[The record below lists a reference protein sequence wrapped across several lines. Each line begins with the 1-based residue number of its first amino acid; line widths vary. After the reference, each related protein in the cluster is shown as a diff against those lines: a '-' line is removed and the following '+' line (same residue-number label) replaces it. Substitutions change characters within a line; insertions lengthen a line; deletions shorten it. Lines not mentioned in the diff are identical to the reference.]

1 MDRWRRAGA
10 GVHLQSTHSVAVSCL
25 ADVDP
30 NDVLPPL
37 TAYYLMRVGSLPL
50 VPYFAPGDEALG
62 DAVSRV
68 AGRHH
73 AVLLANHGPVVAGSD
88 LLAAV
93 NVTEE
98 LEETAKLHLL
108 LRCTDVRPLTPEQVE
123 DLRKRFDS
131 AAGRA

>member
-37 TAYYLMRVGSLPL
+37 TAYYIMRVGSLPL
-50 VPYFAPGDEALG
+50 VPYFPPGAEALG

-73 AVLLANHGPVVAGSD
+73 AVLLANHGPVVHGRD
-88 LLAAV
+88 LLAAG
-93 NVTEE
+93 NANAE
-98 LEETAKLHLL
+98 LEEAGDLHQLL
-108 LRCTDVRPLTPEQVE
+108 SGANVRLLKHAQREE
-123 DLRKRFDS
+123 NEERG
-131 AAGRA
+131 AE